1 MILQCSS
8 KDLENHIFICKSKSD
23 VKKVI
28 REFKGKYKYCERE
41 EWSLLNGSVV
51 YGVYVGNSGVE
62 KYWFED
68 FIDLNDHLILDE
80 FSESE

>member
-8 KDLENHIFICKSKSD
+8 KDLENHIFICKSKSE

-28 REFKGKYKYCERE
+28 REFKGKYKYYEQE
-41 EWSLLNGSVV
+41 KWSLLNGSVV